1 MSISNNIEKINE
13 EIRKAEDLFGRTPNS
28 VILLAVSKSQHI
40 EKIKIAVAVGQKR
53 FGENYLQE
61 ALPKINS
68 LQAYNLEWHFI
79 GAIQTNKTRLIATHF
94 AWVHSISSLKIA
106 EQLHRHRA
114 PVLSPLNICIQIN
127 ISEEKSKRG
136 VSLSDLPEFAFV
148 VNQFDR
154 LRLRG
159 LMAIPANYE
168 DFETQK
174 RVFKKLKRA
183 QGQLIEKGLP
193 LDVLSIGMTRDFRAA
208 IAVGSTMVRIG
219 TGIFGSRPRDL
230 AVLTVLNENKGQK

>member
-1 MSISNNIEKINE
+1 MALSKMSISDNIKKINE
-13 EIRKAEDLFGRTPNS
+13 EIQAVGNLFGRTPNS
-28 VILLAVSKSQHI
+28 VILLAVSKSQSI
-40 EKIKIAVAVGQKR
+40 EKIKIAVAGGQKR

-68 LQAYNLEWHFI
+68 LQTYDLEWHFI
-79 GAIQTNKTRLIATHF
+79 GAIQTKKARLIAAHF
-94 AWVHSISSLKIA
+94 EWVHSISSLKIA
-106 EQLHRHRA
+106 EQLHRHRT

-127 ISEEKSKRG
+127 ISEEKSKSG
-136 VSLSDLPEFAFV
+136 VSLGDLPEFAFAV
-148 VNQFDR
+148 SRFDR

-174 RVFKKLKRA
+174 RVFEKLKRA

-193 LDVLSIGMTRDFRAA
+193 LDVLSMGMTHDFRAA
-208 IAVGSTMVRIG
+208 IAAGSTMVRIG
-219 TGIFGSRPRDL
+219 TGIFESRPRRNF
-230 AVLTVLNENKGQK
+230 AV